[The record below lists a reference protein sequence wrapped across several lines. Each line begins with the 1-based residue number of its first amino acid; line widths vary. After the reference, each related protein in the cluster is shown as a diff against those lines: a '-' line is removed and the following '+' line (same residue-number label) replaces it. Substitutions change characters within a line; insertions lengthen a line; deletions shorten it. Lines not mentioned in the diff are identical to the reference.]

1 MNKKEVIEIIEYCK
15 DIPNEIKLNN
25 KIVKNL
31 EDQYYTLPGM
41 VIDGQPKGKGGISN
55 PVEQVVLNIPSGVSE
70 LRQKYK
76 DQTKLLEKLYRE
88 IMEEIGRL
96 SYRERKVIYS
106 FYIEDLRW
114 EKIAPGFYSIR
125 QCKNI
130 RNIALDKLIKQ
141 FKSNSTIQRYMKER

>member
-55 PVEQVVLNIPSGVSE
+55 PTEQVVLNIPSGVSE

>member
-1 MNKKEVIEIIEYCK
+1 MNKKEAIEIIEYCK

-70 LRQKYK
+70 LRKKYK
-76 DQTKLLEKLYRE
+76 DQTKLLERLYKE

>member
-1 MNKKEVIEIIEYCK
+1 MNKKEAIEIIEYCK

-55 PVEQVVLNIPSGVSE
+55 PVEQAALNIPSGVSE
-70 LRQKYK
+70 LRKKYK
-76 DQTKLLEKLYRE
+76 DQTKLLERLYKE

-114 EKIAPGFYSIR
+114 EKISPGFYSIR

-141 FKSNSTIQRYMKER
+141 FKSNSIIQRYMKER